1 MKTITHE
8 GQEYILKEDVDGLV
22 RERLSKVTEAKR
34 QAESRANLLE
44 SQIHDME
51 SKVKNSEAMA
61 SQLAQLQ
68 DELLLSNERYE
79 RHSAIA
85 GHGITNSEI
94 RDLVEYQ
101 FNKAME
107 GKSKKDRV
115 SLSVWLGNIKETGE
129 IPMVLKPFLGEVS
142 SPAQAQPQAQ
152 PQPQAQAQAQTISLG
167 HIPQGQ
173 QSTPSST
180 PAQLQ
185 ALAQTQRPTSNQ
197 GVQQMSDHATNG
209 DMIKRAHDYE
219 FFKANRQEVKKRYY
233 QMRQKN
239 RR

>member
-85 GHGITNSEI
+85 GHGITNAEI

-142 SPAQAQPQAQ
+142 SPAQGQPIAQPQGQPIAQ
-152 PQPQAQAQAQTISLG
+152 PQGQPIA
-167 HIPQGQ
+167 Q
-173 QSTPSST
+173 QSAPSST

-219 FFKANRQEVKKRYY
+219 FFRANRQEVKKRYY